1 MAGHRPFKQL
11 RDKMSPERRA
21 RLARRVAETLAEMR
35 AEEAMRDRELEGI
48 EEAGVRESRDNI
60 RADLEVSNPE
70 EK

>member
-35 AEEAMRDRELEGI
+35 AEEAMRERELEGI
-48 EEAGVRESRDNI
+48 EEAEVRESRDTI